1 MAAVGC
7 TGCHW
12 LCFLPYFSP
21 LFPFFSCYPLGVYG
35 FLFFSFFQPHAC
47 NFGIFFPPSFLMIH
61 RLGWGAPAGGAAH
74 LAGRPARLAGCPA
87 LACAPAP
94 VRAAGELRRSMGLPL
109 GAPAPASLP
118 LRPEALL
125 VITPSTGCWGVCP
138 LPGSGGVGPGV
149 KPNLPGA
156 ALRNV

>member
-21 LFPFFSCYPLGVYG
+21 LFPFFSGYLLGGFG
-35 FLFFSFFQPHAC
+35 FLVFSFFQPRAC

-61 RLGWGAPAGGAAH
+61 RLGWGGSSWGCCSPCRQTGT
-74 LAGRPARLAGCPA
+74 AGCPA

-94 VRAAGELRRSMGLPL
+94 VRAAGELRRSMGLPP
-109 GAPAPASLP
+109 GAPTPASLP

-125 VITPSTGCWGVCP
+125 VFTPSTGCWGVCP
-138 LPGSGGVGPGV
+138 LPGSGGVSPGV